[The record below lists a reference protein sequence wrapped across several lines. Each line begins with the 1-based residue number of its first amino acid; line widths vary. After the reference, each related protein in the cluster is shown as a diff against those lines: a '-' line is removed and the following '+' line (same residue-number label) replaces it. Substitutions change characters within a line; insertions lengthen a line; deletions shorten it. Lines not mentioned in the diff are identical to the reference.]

1 MRNLPSVTSAYVFT
15 PTFFFTLNTVHRQRK
30 KARISRISFAMPHF
44 LVVVLLAFSSLAK
57 ILGEVCR
64 FICRLRFFV
73 VVINGDRLAHTS
85 STFLGQDQST
95 MARRAET
102 TVAECFLT
110 SCVSWI
116 SLIDS
121 HTVHEQHNLLTSTSW
136 G

>member
-15 PTFFFTLNTVHRQRK
+15 PTFFFTLDTVHRKRK

-95 MARRAET
+95 MARLAET

-110 SCVSWI
+110 ICV
-116 SLIDS
+116 
-121 HTVHEQHNLLTSTSW
+121 
-136 G
+136 